1 LISIIV
7 EVTEPEMP
15 KSSLLNLDEDM
26 IEADDE
32 PIQEIPKQE
41 V

>member
-1 LISIIV
+1 LITIIV

-15 KSSLLNLDEDM
+15 KSSLLNYEDM

-41 V
+41 A